1 MDEPQLATANNDELI
16 VSHLE
21 IQRKALAEN
30 SQVVD
35 SKAWW
40 VFLITNTASAAI
52 VTGHVYVIQRGNHN
66 FAIGFVLFF
75 FLYLGMLKLFGDI
88 INPAAYVGGPIDS
101 SDEVIRQ
108 WRSLP
113 AGKTSPQLIVQYQ
126 AVCEDMKKR
135 LDHKADKLELCL
147 RVFRILLVL
156 VVVEASIYI
165 WLGAP

>member
-1 MDEPQLATANNDELI
+1 MNVPKEAIASNDEVI

-30 SQVVD
+30 SQVID

-66 FAIGFVLFF
+66 FAIGFVFFF
-75 FLYLGMLKLFGDI
+75 FLYLGILKLFGEI
-88 INPAAYVGGPIDS
+88 VNPAAYVGGTIHW
-101 SDEVIRQ
+101 SDEVINQ

-113 AGKTSPQLIVQYQ
+113 SGKAAPQLITQYK
-126 AVCEDMKKR
+126 AVCEDMENR
-135 LDHKADKLELCL
+135 LNYKADKLDLCL
-147 RVFRILLVL
+147 RAFTILFFFVAA
-156 VVVEASIYI
+156 EAAVYI